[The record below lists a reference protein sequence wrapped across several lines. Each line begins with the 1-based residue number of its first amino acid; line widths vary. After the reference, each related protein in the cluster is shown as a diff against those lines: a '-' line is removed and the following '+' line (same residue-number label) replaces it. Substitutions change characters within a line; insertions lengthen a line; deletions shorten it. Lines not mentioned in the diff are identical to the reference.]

1 MISMANS
8 FDQAGSEPRAAW
20 MRVFALSESQDL
32 ASCAAGLTD
41 VPHDMLRSP
50 ETGLVM
56 LRGRMGATGNAFN
69 LGEATV
75 TRCAV
80 RLASGQEGHAYILGR
95 DAEHA
100 RLAALCDAL
109 LQDGE
114 AADTVRD
121 KVLVPLADKLQARRQ
136 INAGKAAATKVDF
149 FTLVRGDD

>member
-1 MISMANS
+1 MTGTL
-8 FDQAGSEPRAAW
+8 DQASIGQRTAW
-20 MRVFALSESQDL
+20 MRILALSEPQDL
-32 ASCAAGLTD
+32 ASHAAGLTGT
-41 VPHDMLRSP
+41 PHDILRPP